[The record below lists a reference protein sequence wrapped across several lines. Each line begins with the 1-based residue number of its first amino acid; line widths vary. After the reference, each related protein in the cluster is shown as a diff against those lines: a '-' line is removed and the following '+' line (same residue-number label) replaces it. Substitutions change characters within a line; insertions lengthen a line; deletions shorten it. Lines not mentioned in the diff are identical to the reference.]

1 MTSDVRYTPQESK
14 RRPAKIKLLGKRWS
28 VAYCEMPKDELGEC
42 DLEAQAIKVKEG
54 LKPEQEQSTLLHECI
69 HAISDSLGLNL
80 SEKQVQ
86 GLETG
91 LYDLN
96 IHNPRLFA
104 YCRKK
109 DGSAEG

>member
-1 MTSDVRYTPQESK
+1 MEYVNEAP
-14 RRPAKIKLLGKRWS
+14 LGKD
-28 VAYCEMPKDELGEC
+28 EMGLC
-42 DLEAQAIKVKEG
+42 DLEAQAIHVKDG
-54 LKPEQEQSTLLHECI
+54 LKAEQEGSTVLHECI

-96 IHNPRLFA
+96 RANPRFFPFLR
-104 YCRKK
+104 RKNAAAK
-109 DGSAEG
+109 AR

>member
-1 MTSDVRYTPQESK
+1 MK
-14 RRPAKIKLLGKRWS
+14 RPERLRLLGKRWS
-28 VAYCEMPKDELGEC
+28 VTYGQLAAKDELGEC
-42 DLEAQAIKVKEG
+42 DLENQAITIKEG

-69 HAISDSLGLNL
+69 HAISDSLGLGL
-80 SEKQVQ
+80 TEKQVQ

-96 IHNPRLFA
+96 TSNPRFFS

-109 DGSAEG
+109 

>member
-1 MTSDVRYTPQESK
+1 MK
-14 RRPAKIKLLGKRWS
+14 RPERLRILGKRWT
-28 VAYCEMPKDELGEC
+28 VTYGPLAAKDELGES
-42 DLEAQAIKVKEG
+42 DLENQALTVKDG

-69 HAISDSLGLNL
+69 HAISDSLGLGL

-96 IHNPRLFA
+96 ISNPRLFG
-104 YCRKK
+104 YLRQK
-109 DGSAEG
+109 

>member
-1 MTSDVRYTPQESK
+1 M
-14 RRPAKIKLLGKRWS
+14 RPASLKILGKKWTVEYVS
-28 VAYCEMPKDELGEC
+28 DLPLEKDEMGQC
-42 DLEAQAIKVKEG
+42 DLEAQAIHVKDK
-54 LKPEQEQSTLLHECI
+54 LKGEQEGSTLLHECI

-96 IHNPRLFA
+96 RSNPRFFSYL
-104 YCRKK
+104 RKR
-109 DGSAEG
+109 